1 MKHLTI
7 TFAVAVGLI
16 CVAIMYNKAQAN
28 ENEMGTTT
36 IAKTIVETDVEGKV
50 TSELTMVI
58 EGNRWV
64 EKSKKEISYA
74 QGCKTEVTYA
84 FEDTKW
90 IEVAKVVKSY
100 SGEESLS
107 NEVCYAM
114 TDRVW
119 VEKEN
124 KSYTDLSK
132 DNGVLEDTVYDK
144 DGNLIMSATYKWEDE
159 EKEAGI
165 EKTEYVYDAE
175 GSLCRVVSYTWNGK
189 SWNKEQVA
197 DMLYVSMVS
206 SR

>member
-16 CVAIMYNKAQAN
+16 CVAIMYNKAQVN

-74 QGCKTEVTYA
+74 HGCKTEVTYA
-84 FEDTKW
+84 FEDMKW
-90 IEVAKVVKSY
+90 VEVAKVVKSY

-159 EKEAGI
+159 EKETGI